1 MINLGLKCLVGNGH
15 SLRKCRNCCKS
26 AMTCNCCRVD
36 LCKLCLF
43 CGFLNILF
51 CFAELVKWQ
60 IPVYQN
66 VNVVIIVTR
75 LLYWRRYYSSAFTML
90 SLLLHG
96 FYSVVI
102 IFTQLL
108 QCCRYYYLAFTV
120 LSFVMCVCR
129 AYVLL
134 VVIILHSSVIVVITI
149 VIWF

>member
-1 MINLGLKCLVGNGH
+1 
-15 SLRKCRNCCKS
+15 
-26 AMTCNCCRVD
+26 
-36 LCKLCLF
+36 
-43 CGFLNILF
+43 
-51 CFAELVKWQ
+51 
-60 IPVYQN
+60 
-66 VNVVIIVTR
+66 
-75 LLYWRRYYSSAFTML
+75 ML